1 LIYNCPF
8 CSLIFIFSSSASLF
22 FCIKMSNHS
31 FSPVNDSKF
40 DNLNSE
46 QTHEQ
51 DDNSNGTFKN
61 LDPELEQFECMQKI
75 N

>member
-1 LIYNCPF
+1 LIYNWNF

-22 FCIKMSNHS
+22 FCIKMSNHG

-46 QTHEQ
+46 QTNEQ
-51 DDNSNGTFKN
+51 DYNSNGTFEN
-61 LDPELEQFECMQKI
+61 LDPELKLIACKK
-75 N
+75 